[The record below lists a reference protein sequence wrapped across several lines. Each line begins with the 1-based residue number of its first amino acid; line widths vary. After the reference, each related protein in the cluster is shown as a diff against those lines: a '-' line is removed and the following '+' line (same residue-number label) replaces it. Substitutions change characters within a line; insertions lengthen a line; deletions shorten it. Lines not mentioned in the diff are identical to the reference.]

1 MRCRRCNHVY
11 MPTWRD
17 RICPQCGYAPPP
29 DKARRRNHL
38 SVARV
43 KVESRV
49 AIAVLIAC
57 PVIGAAAL
65 VTGQLLILGGLLAVT
80 VGLYLT
86 LFGVLGYFGNLRN
99 GWLARSL
106 CISFGAVVLAGGIA
120 AWVWALSGGP
130 VPPFPPPYLQDRE
143 RPLDINDFSF
153 LVPLI
158 ILALVGPI
166 AGLIDKGITRVEIK
180 RRRQSQEIGE
190 VFGIPPMASTLC
202 IIVLLLLVPISLLL
216 VMSGINGARTGV
228 DPGLGFG
235 LPLLLSPLAAFSY
248 YMLRHSSGHVVLTKD
263 AILLRRLGRERRMRY
278 GTILVIK
285 DFAPG
290 LPPDLVLRDRARR
303 LRIPRSVQDLPRL
316 YQIVAQRRDEHRPAE
331 LPQFPYKV
339 AMSKGAWV
347 FGISVVAVSVVL
359 YLGLGLLPIWGALL
373 EGDGLPLAPGV
384 IRSSRI
390 LFSVMSAVFVPAI
403 LLFIIGSVKPKQPS
417 QYVFTKDEIRYRL
430 PFQGWRVREV
440 GELECARLDPV
451 HRTVSARH
459 EGVAV
464 SVEMT
469 QYALLLCFEDGLEL
483 RIDLDR
489 ALQFG
494 SSPERMHGTIC
505 RLYGL

>member
-11 MPTWRD
+11 TPTGRD
-17 RICPQCGYAPPP
+17 RTCSQCGYAPPP
-29 DKARRRNHL
+29 EKARRRNQP
-38 SVARV
+38 SVMRV
-43 KVESRV
+43 KIENRV

-57 PVIGAAAL
+57 PVIGVAAL
-65 VTGQLLILGGLLAVT
+65 VTGQLLILGGLLAVV

-86 LFGVLGYFGNLRN
+86 LFGVLGHFGNLRD

-106 CISFGAVVLAGGIA
+106 CIGFGTVVLAGGIA
-120 AWVWALSGGP
+120 AWVWAFSGGP
-130 VPPFPPPYLQDRE
+130 VPPFPPPYLQARE
-143 RPLDINDFSF
+143 PLDINDFSF

-278 GTILVIK
+278 EEILVVK
-285 DFAPG
+285 DFTLG

-303 LRIPRSVQDLPRL
+303 LRIPRSVQGLPRL
-316 YQIVAQRRDEHRPAE
+316 YQTVAQKRDEHRPAE
-331 LPQFPYKV
+331 LPQFPYEV
-339 AMSKGAWV
+339 AVSKGAWV

-403 LLFIIGSVKPKQPS
+403 LLFIVGSVKPEQPS
-417 QYVFTKDEIRYRL
+417 QFVFAKDEIRYWL
-430 PFQGWRVREV
+430 PFQGWRVREA

-464 SVEMT
+464 SMEMT
-469 QYALLLCFEDGLEL
+469 QYILVLCFEGELEL

-494 SSPERMHGTIC
+494 SSPERMHGMIC
-505 RLYGL
+505 QLYGL

>member
-1 MRCRRCNHVY
+1 V
-11 MPTWRD
+11 
-17 RICPQCGYAPPP
+17 
-29 DKARRRNHL
+29 
-38 SVARV
+38 RV
-43 KVESRV
+43 KVENRV

-57 PVIGAAAL
+57 PVICVAAL
-65 VTGQLLILGGLLAVT
+65 VTGQLLILGGLLAVV

-86 LFGVLGYFGNLRN
+86 LFGVLGHFGNLPN

-106 CISFGAVVLAGGIA
+106 CIGFGTVVLAGGIA

-130 VPPFPPPYLQDRE
+130 VPPFPPLYLHARE

-180 RRRQSQEIGE
+180 RRRQSQKIGE

-263 AILLRRLGRERRMRY
+263 AVLLRRLGWERRMRY
-278 GTILVIK
+278 EEILVIK
-285 DFAPG
+285 DFALG
-290 LPPDLVLRDRARR
+290 LPPDLVLRGRARR
-303 LRIPRSVQDLPRL
+303 LRIPRSAQDLPRL
-316 YQIVAQRRDEHRPAE
+316 YQIVEQKRDEHRPPE
-331 LPQFPYKV
+331 LPQFPYKLAV
-339 AMSKGAWV
+339 SKGAWV
-347 FGISVVAVSVVL
+347 FGISMVAVSVVL
-359 YLGLGLLPIWGALL
+359 YLGLGLLPVWGALL
-373 EGDGLPLAPGV
+373 EGDGQPLAPGV
-384 IRSSRI
+384 VRSSCI
-390 LFSVMSAVFVPAI
+390 LFSAMSAVFVPAI
-403 LLFIIGSVKPKQPS
+403 PLFVVGSVKPKQPS
-417 QYVFTKDEIRYRL
+417 QFVFAKDDIRFRFS
-430 PFQGWRVREV
+430 FQGWRMREAS
-440 GELECARLDPV
+440 ELESVCLDPV

-459 EGVAV
+459 EGAAV

-469 QYALLLCFEDGLEL
+469 HYALLLRFEGGLEL
-483 RIDLDR
+483 WIDLDR

-494 SSPERMHGTIC
+494 TSPERLNIVLS
-505 RLYGL
+505 RLYPR